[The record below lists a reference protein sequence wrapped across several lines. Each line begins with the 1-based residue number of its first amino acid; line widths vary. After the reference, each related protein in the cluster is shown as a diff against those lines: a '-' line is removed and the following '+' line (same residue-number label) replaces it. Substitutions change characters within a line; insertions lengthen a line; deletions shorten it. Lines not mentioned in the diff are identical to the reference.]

1 MAWKVTTAPAE
12 TPVTLTEARNHLKEP
27 PTDDYALITRQIE
40 AATQYLEYFTGRKFI
55 TQTVTE
61 YWDTWPDGN
70 IELSVFPVQSVSS
83 LKYLDTN
90 GTLQTWDAANY
101 VTDLVSR
108 KCRIAPAY
116 NVTWP
121 SIREQINAIQVAYVV
136 GYGAAA
142 AVDAKI
148 KAAILLIVGELYEN
162 REDKVH
168 TLPTRAI
175 DLIMR
180 IADIPL

>member
-1 MAWKVTTAPAE
+1 MAWKVTTPPAE

-27 PTDDYALITRQIE
+27 PTEDNDLITRQIA

-61 YWDTWPDGN
+61 YWDAWPSGN
-70 IELSVFPVQSVSS
+70 IELSVFPVISVSS
-83 LKYLDTN
+83 VKYLDAN

-108 KCRIAPAY
+108 KSRIAPAY
-116 NVTWP
+116 GLTWP
-121 SIREQINAIQVAYVV
+121 TIREQINAIQVACVV

-175 DLIMR
+175 DLVMR
-180 IADIPL
+180 ISDIPL